1 MRMSLMDTLMHH
13 PHLSQAPRSAPNRP
27 LKRRAHGA
35 TLIEVLVSLLIV
47 SFGMLALLA
56 LQNNA
61 IRYTKTTEYRS
72 VATMLATDLGERMRA
87 NRPGAVASNY
97 NLVAA
102 YTAPA
107 AMPARTACPA
117 TPCAAAADLATQDL
131 GEWQRLL
138 YINLPGG
145 AGYVEYD
152 DDADGDGTATAVNI
166 WVAWADPGGSN
177 EVAGN
182 TDNDV
187 RECPVAF
194 VAADTPNPPRCA
206 FFRIAL
212 PPA

>member
-1 MRMSLMDTLMHH
+1 MSPPLLQPSIAKAVSRHQ
-13 PHLSQAPRSAPNRP
+13 LSGLRQRHQAR
-27 LKRRAHGA
+27 GA

-97 NLVAA
+97 DLVAA
-102 YTAPA
+102 YAAPA

-152 DDADGDGTATAVNI
+152 AAASAVNI

-182 TDNDV
+182 TNNNV

-194 VAADTPNPPRCA
+194 VAANAPNPPRCA